1 VAELRENEQKT
12 LLALEK
18 LGGRGRVNQI
28 IEISS
33 LAHAAVMRAALSLST
48 ANWIQVHETRQT
60 PITLSKEGK
69 YYAKKGLPERRLIRA
84 LVKLGGAAAVKET
97 LGEAVLEKKLL
108 TIALGWLHRKE
119 WATVERRDDERVLL
133 LNPSMRGEPPLGID
147 EKLLSLLGEK
157 GPLIVE
163 DLSKELQDAVSPL
176 KKRKLVVIKEKTLR
190 ELELTKAG
198 WKQAERIAKKV
209 KTVEFG
215 MDVILAKEVSQLS
228 PELIRTGRWRRVK
241 LRRFDVTA
249 PGPVV
254 YLGKI
259 HPVQQIIQRVREIFL
274 EMGFTEIRG
283 PIVETAFWNFDALF
297 QPQDHPAREMMDT
310 FYLAHPSKGR
320 LPRKDIVNAVAK
332 THENGWITG
341 SRGWEY
347 AWSPDE
353 AKRLILRTHT
363 TAVTIRYLAEHKE
376 PPVKV
381 FSVDRVYRNEKV
393 DYKRLAEFHQ
403 IEGIVMDRKVTLRD
417 LMGTLKEFYLK
428 LGLKKVQFWPSY
440 FPYTEPSMQS
450 TVYVPELKTWVELCG
465 MGIFRPEVLAPLGIK
480 YPVLAWGGGLERLIM
495 LKLGVEDIRH
505 LYRNDLGWIRRTPI
519 CQ

>member
-12 LLALEK
+12 LLALERLK
-18 LGGRGRVNQI
+18 GRGPVDQI
-28 IEISS
+28 VKVSG
-33 LAHAAVMRAALSLST
+33 LAHAAVMRAALSLT
-48 ANWIQVHETRQT
+48 TKNLIRTHEQKQT
-60 PITLSKEGK
+60 VITLNKEGS
-69 YYAKKGLPERRLIRA
+69 YHAKKGLPERRLISSLIR
-84 LVKLGGAAAVKET
+84 LGG
-97 LGEAVLEKKLL
+97 EASLDDVVEEAGLEKKFL
-108 TIALGWLHRKE
+108 TIALGWLNRKG
-119 WATVERRDDERVLL
+119 WATIKKRALKT
-133 LNPSMRGEPPLGID
+133 SKEPPPGSD
-147 EKLLSLLGEK
+147 EKLLSLLDEK

-163 DLSKELQDAVSPL
+163 DLSNEMQKAVSVL
-176 KKRKLVVIKEKTLR
+176 KKRKLVEISEKTLR
-190 ELELTKAG
+190 ELELTDAG
-198 WKQAERIAKKV
+198 WEIVRRGIE
-209 KTVEFG
+209 TVE
-215 MDVILAKEVSQLS
+215 EVSQLS

-254 YLGKI
+254 YPGKI
-259 HPVQQIIQRVREIFL
+259 HPAQQIIQRVRDIFL

-310 FYLAHPSKGR
+310 FYLAHPRKGR

-332 THENGWITG
+332 THEDGWITG

-403 IEGIVMDRKVTLRD
+403 IEGIVMDKKVTLRD

-505 LYRNDLGWIRRTPI
+505 LYKNDLGWIRRTPI